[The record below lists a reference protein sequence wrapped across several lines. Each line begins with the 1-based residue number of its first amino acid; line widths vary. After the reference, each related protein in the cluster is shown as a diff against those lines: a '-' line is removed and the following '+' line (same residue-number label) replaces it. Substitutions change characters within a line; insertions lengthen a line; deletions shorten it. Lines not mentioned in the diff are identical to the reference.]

1 MCVCVLRER
10 EFHPHVSFQN
20 RDYSPFRPR
29 MHYCATQD
37 IEEDGRL
44 EEYNGQDREKGEEN
58 GMKEGEDE

>member
-1 MCVCVLRER
+1 
-10 EFHPHVSFQN
+10 
-20 RDYSPFRPR
+20 